1 MEYIIIS
8 DLEDRLIKLGWS
20 RGKRYADEVAKGS
33 DPWWDF
39 HVIIKKPG
47 IDCDYISESMTERE
61 LLSLLALIQKSRD
74 FESDREEKT
83 EFMEPDYDFIVSK
96 HHGILQVYLDHTDSL
111 RIWLEREHLDAIE
124 DYLKK
129 ALRVS

>member
-20 RGKRYADEVAKGS
+20 RGKRYADEVAKGW

-47 IDCDYISESMTERE
+47 IDCDYISESMTESE

-83 EFMEPDYDFIVSK
+83 EFMEPDYAVAATETASAEPTEVTEESNNSE
-96 HHGILQVYLDHTDSL
+96 Q
-111 RIWLEREHLDAIE
+111 
-124 DYLKK
+124 
-129 ALRVS
+129 